1 MAFKMKG
8 SPMARNYGAPFKD
21 DHKPPLV
28 LEAEAKRAAEGKKA
42 PSGPET
48 MSDAEEKAFYSENRK
63 KVEGKTG
70 KKFSPNYESGNYD
83 TELPLISDAAK
94 KRDQD
99 AQNAYDEMM
108 DKE

>member
-1 MAFKMKG
+1 
-8 SPMARNYGAPFKD
+8 MARNYGAPFKD

-28 LEAEAKRAAEGKKA
+28 LEAEAKRAAAGKGV

-48 MSDAEEKAFYSENRK
+48 MSDAEEEAFYSENK
-63 KVEGKTG
+63 AKVEGKTG
-70 KKFSPNYESGNYD
+70 KKFSPNYESGDYD
-83 TELPLISDAAK
+83 SELPLIRDAAK

-99 AQNAYDEMM
+99 TQNAYDEMM